1 MVDGV
6 VLVDQDDVPRLG
18 EFVPF
23 VEVGGR
29 GQLVAAPVF
38 LDGLLEG
45 GGLFGHD
52 GGMFFLGLG
61 DQLVDWMGRRCGRGY
76 FLLELRRRCVDWRS
90 PRRRAFEDVEAC
102 AEDGDQGEQRSI
114 LSAS

>member
-29 GQLVAAPVF
+29 GQLVAAAVF

-45 GGLFGHD
+45 GGLFVND
-52 GGMFFLGLG
+52 CVVLFFGLG
-61 DQLVDWMGRRCGRGY
+61 DQLVDWVGGRCGGGDC
-76 FLLELRRRCVDWRS
+76 LL
-90 PRRRAFEDVEAC
+90 
-102 AEDGDQGEQRSI
+102 
-114 LSAS
+114 